1 MGLRGAG
8 AMSLFRPPP
17 GPHVHVKYRLT
28 CRKCGRFF
36 VAKRIDAMYCSVA
49 ACMQETDSGKQA
61 GKFKR
66 HRAGV
71 KMLAAH
77 RRCF

>member
-17 GPHVHVKYRLT
+17 GPHVHVKYRLS

-36 VAKRIDAMYCSVA
+36 VAKRFDAMYCSA
-49 ACMQETDSGKQA
+49 ACMQEAYRQRKASRQS
-61 GKFKR
+61 
-66 HRAGV
+66 
-71 KMLAAH
+71 
-77 RRCF
+77 

>member
-36 VAKRIDAMYCSVA
+36 VAKRVDAMYCSG
-49 ACMQETDSGKQA
+49 QTG
-61 GKFKR
+61 
-66 HRAGV
+66 
-71 KMLAAH
+71 
-77 RRCF
+77 

>member
-49 ACMQETDSGKQA
+49 ACMQESYRQRKASRQI
-61 GKFKR
+61 
-66 HRAGV
+66 
-71 KMLAAH
+71 
-77 RRCF
+77 

>member
-36 VAKRIDAMYCSVA
+36 VAKRYRCDVLQRRRLHAGELPTAES
-49 ACMQETDSGKQA
+49 KQA
-61 GKFKR
+61 NLNGTG
-66 HRAGV
+66 RA
-71 KMLAAH
+71 
-77 RRCF
+77 